1 MFGIITSESIELTKG
16 VFVTV
21 NANSAVSKDKHL
33 QNQLAPLAS
42 QLTEFEQLLS
52 SSVEELLLENNGKRS
67 SADHTAS
74 HPLSTLDYRAI
85 KDTLKK
91 KDVGLVCAVLKA
103 LRWRVSRAEN
113 VFRRR
118 EAIIQL
124 TSNNMLEYPLFTNLL
139 DRKNRNITEHLL
151 SLANTVASEYLGR
164 SYLIENTQL
173 VRNVIQVMRTETSD
187 TFIRRNCLGVLQKL
201 SLRKRPQEILIQS
214 DIIKWALSVLS
225 NEKAT
230 LSTYSLEYLAALIL
244 NLSLRTIG
252 KNKFEE
258 VRFSIMSFLRD
269 YINHQNIDI
278 RTYVNGTMYSLFSRP
293 SLRALALEMGF
304 EERLK
309 ALAESSDEA
318 FAKRYEYVL
327 QQLLSDG
334 AETTLSELNE
344 DEHDVDLVNEEEF
357 WAEEENE
364 NAPEVEYE
372 IEGEELL
379 ARWALSGEEAEKQQQ
394 VVSTIMEETI
404 SQSRLE
410 MTRGGRP
417 AETEQPRASTPFKGD
432 AARAKRVGFDRNL
445 TESEVKER
453 SQAFQSRPKIG
464 M

>member
-1 MFGIITSESIELTKG
+1 M
-16 VFVTV
+16 
-21 NANSAVSKDKHL
+21 
-33 QNQLAPLAS
+33 
-42 QLTEFEQLLS
+42 S
-52 SSVEELLLENNGKRS
+52 SSVEELLLEQPGKRS

-74 HPLSTLDYRAI
+74 HPLPTLDYRAI
-85 KDTLKK
+85 KDILKK
-91 KDVGLVCAVLKA
+91 KDVSLVCAVLKA

-124 TSNNMLEYPLFTNLL
+124 TSNNVLEYPLFTNLL

-173 VRNVIQVMRTETSD
+173 VRNVIQVMRTETGD

-201 SLRKRPQEILIQS
+201 SLRKRPQEVLIQS
-214 DIIKWALSVLS
+214 DIIKWALSILS

-230 LSTYSLEYLAALIL
+230 LSTYTLEYLAALIL

-269 YINHQNIDI
+269 YINHPNIDI

-304 EERLK
+304 EERLR
-309 ALAESSDEA
+309 ALTESSDEA

-327 QQLLSDG
+327 AQLLSDG
-334 AETTLSELNE
+334 GETTLSELNE
-344 DEHDVDLVNEEEF
+344 DEHDVDLVTEEEF

-372 IEGEELL
+372 AEGEELL

-417 AETEQPRASTPFKGD
+417 NESEQPRASTPFKGSKAD
-432 AARAKRVGFDRNL
+432 AARAKRGDFARNL